1 MADERPTHR
10 GSVDY
15 EQVGSDYMEKREL
28 KKGAAGW
35 VLLAGLGVAYVISGD
50 FAGWNFGLAEGGWG
64 GLLIATILMA
74 TMYTCMVFALAEL
87 SSTISTAG
95 GGYGFGRRALGP
107 WGGFLT
113 GTAILI
119 EYALAP
125 AAIVTFI
132 GAYVEALD
140 IGISAGWPVY
150 LVFYAIFVGIHLVGV
165 GEALKVTFVITAIA
179 VVALLVFV
187 VAIIPEFSA
196 SNLTD
201 IPPDGSSGSS
211 DFLPFG
217 WDGIWAAFPYAIWFF
232 LAIEGVPLAAEETR
246 DPKKDMPRGLIAGM
260 GVLLVFAALMLFFAP
275 GGSGSEAIMGSGNP
289 PVDALIA
296 VDAGSGVT
304 DFVNWVGLFG
314 LIASFFS
321 IIFAYSRQLFALSR
335 AGYFPRALSV
345 TSGRKVP
352 WIALVL
358 PALVGFLMAAFWED
372 QGARILN
379 IAVFG
384 AAVSYVLMMLSHIVL
399 RSREPDL
406 ERGYTHAGRHEDL
419 GRGARAR
426 GARGGRDLP
435 GRHHGGVHHARRL
448 CRGGRVLRALL
459 AAPPRRRGAGGGVR
473 GDRERRGRA
482 RGSLM
487 TLDEL
492 RKAVDE
498 GTVDTVLLVFADM
511 QGRLQ
516 GKRLVG
522 SHFVHD
528 VIENGAEACNYL
540 LAVDVDM
547 NTVPGYAMSSW
558 ETGYGDFEM
567 KPDFD
572 DAAAG
577 QLDPG
582 NRDVHGRPA
591 LARPLAGG
599 RLAAADPEGA
609 ARPARP
615 SAAGTPWRPPSS
627 SSSSSATPTRR
638 RSTRPTATSS
648 PATSTTS
655 TTRSSAPRGWSRCWA
670 ASGARW
676 RPRTCRSRTP
686 RASATSASTRS
697 TSATPTR

>member
-1 MADERPTHR
+1 MAEQRPTHR

-15 EQVGSDYMEKREL
+15 EQVGADYLDKRQL

-64 GLLIATILMA
+64 GLLVATILMA

-140 IGISAGWPVY
+140 IGIDAGWPVY

-187 VAIIPEFSA
+187 VAIIPEFST

-275 GGSGSEAIMGSGNP
+275 GGSGSSAIQESGNP

-352 WIALVL
+352 WVALVL
-358 PALVGFLMAAFWED
+358 PALVGLHPGGVLGGPGGADPQHRGVRRRGLVRADDALAHRAAL
-372 QGARILN
+372 AR
-379 IAVFG
+379 ARPRARV
-384 AAVSYVLMMLSHIVL
+384 
-399 RSREPDL
+399 PD
-406 ERGYTHAGRHEDL
+406 AGRHQDL
-419 GRGARAR
+419 GRGAGAR
-426 GARGGRDLP
+426 GARGGGHVP
-435 GRHHGGVHHARRL
+435 GRHDGGVHHARRL
-448 CRGGRVLRALL
+448 RRGGGVLRPVL
-459 AAPPRRRGAGGGVR
+459 APPSGRRGTGGGVR
-473 GDRERRGRA
+473 GDR
-482 RGSLM
+482 
-487 TLDEL
+487 
-492 RKAVDE
+492 
-498 GTVDTVLLVFADM
+498 
-511 QGRLQ
+511 
-516 GKRLVG
+516 
-522 SHFVHD
+522 
-528 VIENGAEACNYL
+528 
-540 LAVDVDM
+540 
-547 NTVPGYAMSSW
+547 
-558 ETGYGDFEM
+558 
-567 KPDFD
+567 
-572 DAAAG
+572 AG
-577 QLDPG
+577 
-582 NRDVHGRPA
+582 
-591 LARPLAGG
+591 
-599 RLAAADPEGA
+599 
-609 ARPARP
+609 
-615 SAAGTPWRPPSS
+615 
-627 SSSSSATPTRR
+627 
-638 RSTRPTATSS
+638 
-648 PATSTTS
+648 
-655 TTRSSAPRGWSRCWA
+655 
-670 ASGARW
+670 
-676 RPRTCRSRTP
+676 
-686 RASATSASTRS
+686 
-697 TSATPTR
+697 